1 MSAMHA
7 AAMGFFQEAFHIG
20 GLIVGYLLAAWQ
32 YQRLGLLFGTYL
44 NRPGSRIAPVS

>member
-1 MSAMHA
+1 MVPLEFGGLDHHPGDSDSAMHA

-32 YQRLGLLFGTYL
+32 YQRLGFC
-44 NRPGSRIAPVS
+44 